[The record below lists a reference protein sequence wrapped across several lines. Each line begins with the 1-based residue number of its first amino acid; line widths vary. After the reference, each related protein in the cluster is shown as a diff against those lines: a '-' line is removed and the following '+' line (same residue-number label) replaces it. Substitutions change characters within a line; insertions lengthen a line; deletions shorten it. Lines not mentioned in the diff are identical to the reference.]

1 MCLRARALAAARPG
15 DGRSS
20 WGGRVAVLTG
30 AARRGAA
37 SVGSLLIAAVPSSP
51 IESDGFPTSSW
62 CGARRRRLLA
72 GGVPRG
78 RDVCRVVCFW
88 GVVGAGYGGRPSDGS
103 TGQSE
108 ASMRLLCVF
117 RGVFVR
123 SSFPS
128 ACGHSSRESV
138 CALCLAHRLD
148 YPRRHKSRCG
158 VVISNLPADGRPTFS
173 GHAG

>member
-15 DGRSS
+15 DGRAGL
-20 WGGRVAVLTG
+20 GGRAAVLTG

-37 SVGSLLIAAVPSSP
+37 SCGSLLIAAVPSSP

-62 CGARRRRLLA
+62 CGMRRGRRRA
-72 GGVPRG
+72 GGVRWVGMFPVLFAFG
-78 RDVCRVVCFW
+78 VFVW
-88 GVVGAGYGGRPSDGS
+88 GGYGGAASDGCAR
-103 TGQSE
+103 QSQ
-108 ASMRLLCVF
+108 ASMRLSYVF

>member
-1 MCLRARALAAARPG
+1 M
-15 DGRSS
+15 
-20 WGGRVAVLTG
+20 LTG

-51 IESDGFPTSSW
+51 IESGGFPTSFLV
-62 CGARRRRLLA
+62 AVRV
-72 GGVPRG
+72 GGVFWLEGSRG
-78 RDVCRVVCFW
+78 VGMSAVLFAF
-88 GVVGAGYGGRPSDGS
+88 GVFVGVAMGGRPSDGS